1 MEVETNRK
9 RLLRQQTELRRV
21 MTSKGRFDESIQLFF
36 NQHASLHTAQ
46 NRTEKMGDRLTEFW
60 SFEDAIL
67 DNLSEEQFRRIPE
80 NCEHS
85 IVWCIWHLAR
95 IEDVAMN
102 ILVADSPQVFTQA
115 SWQERMGVPF
125 RDCGNEMDDGDLLE
139 LSMEI
144 DLQALLDYRAAVGC
158 RTRQIAAQLKESDLK
173 ERVDPIR
180 IQRVLD
186 EGAIQEASRGIT
198 DYWSRRDIA
207 GLLLMPASRHN
218 LIHLGEALQL
228 KQRKR

>member
-1 MEVETNRK
+1 METETNRK
-9 RLLRQQTELRRV
+9 RLLAQQTELRRV
-21 MTSKGRFDESIQLFF
+21 MTSAGRFDDAMLLFF

-46 NRTEKMGDRLTEFW
+46 NRTEKMGDRFTEFW
-60 SFEDAIL
+60 SFKDAIL
-67 DNLSEEQFRRIPE
+67 DDLSEEQFRRIPE

-102 ILVADSPQVFTQA
+102 VLVADSPQVFMQA
-115 SWQERMGVPF
+115 GWQERMGVPF

-144 DLQALLDYRAAVGC
+144 DLQALCDYRAAVGF
-158 RTRQIAAQLKESDLK
+158 RTRQITAQLKESDLK

-186 EGAIQEASRGIT
+186 EGAILEASRGIT

-218 LIHLGEALQL
+218 LVHLGEALQL

>member
-1 MEVETNRK
+1 MEIETNRK
-9 RLLRQQTELRRV
+9 RLLHQQTELRR
-21 MTSKGRFDESIQLFF
+21 MLTSSGRFNEAMQLFF
-36 NQHASLHTAQ
+36 DQHASLHTAQ
-46 NRTEKMGDRLTEFW
+46 VRTPESRKDLLENW

-67 DNLSEEQFRRIPE
+67 DDLSEEQFRRIPE

-95 IEDVAMN
+95 IEDVAIN
-102 ILVADSPQVFTQA
+102 ILVADCPQVFTKA
-115 SWQERMGVPF
+115 GWQERLGVPF
-125 RDCGNEMDDGDLLE
+125 RDCGNEMGDGDLLE
-139 LSMEI
+139 LSAVI
-144 DLQALLDYRAAVGC
+144 DLQALREYRAAVG
-158 RTRQIAAQLKESDLK
+158 RQTQRIAALINESELKEN
-173 ERVDPIR
+173 VDPIR

-186 EGAIQEASRGIT
+186 EGAILQAARGVT

>member
-1 MEVETNRK
+1 MEIEKNRK
-9 RLLRQQTELRRV
+9 RLLHQQTELRRV
-21 MTSKGRFDESIQLFF
+21 MTSSGGFDEAMQLFF
-36 NQHASLHTAQ
+36 EQHASLHTAQ
-46 NRTEKMGDRLTEFW
+46 IRTTESSKDLSENW

-67 DNLSEEQFRRIPE
+67 DELSEAKFRRIPE

-95 IEDVAMN
+95 IEDTAVN
-102 ILVADSPQVFTQA
+102 ILVANASQVFYQGDWQTQL
-115 SWQERMGVPF
+115 GVSF
-125 RDCGNEMDDGDLLE
+125 RDCGNEMSAE
-139 LSMEI
+139 EMQILSQEV
-144 DLQALLDYRAAVGC
+144 DLQALRAYRSAVGV
-158 RTRQIAAQLKESDLK
+158 RTQEVVSQLQPADLK
-173 ERVDPIR
+173 RKVEAAH

-186 EGAIQEASRGIT
+186 EGAILEAARGVT

>member
-1 MEVETNRK
+1 MEIETNRK
-9 RLLRQQTELRRV
+9 RLLRQQTDLRRV
-21 MTSKGRFDESIQLFF
+21 MTSSGRFDESIRLFF

-46 NRTEKMGDRLTEFW
+46 IRTEKSGDRLTAFW
-60 SFEDAIL
+60 SLEDAIL
-67 DNLSEEQFRRIPE
+67 DDLSEEQFRRIPE

-102 ILVADSPQVFTQA
+102 ILVADSPQVFRQA
-115 SWQERMGVPF
+115 DWQDRLGVPF
-125 RDCGNEMDDGDLLE
+125 RDCGNEMGVGDLLE
-139 LSMEI
+139 LSAVI
-144 DLQALLDYRAAVGC
+144 DLQALREYRAAVG
-158 RTRQIAAQLKESDLK
+158 RQTQRIAARLKETDLK
-173 ERVDPIR
+173 EKVDPIR

-186 EGAIQEASRGIT
+186 EGAILEAARAVT

-218 LIHLGEALQL
+218 LIHLGEALHL
-228 KQRKR
+228 KQRKS